1 MNQRVFQ
8 AIEQLKA
15 GDASSFRMAL
25 ESLTGM
31 AFAFAKKVCGN
42 ADDAEDIAQETMLQ
56 LVPSIHQFS
65 DARRLGV
72 WLYKVAKTRCLM
84 SRRTSKFSPAR
95 TLSLSDLMPSH
106 ADAARL
112 AESPWPVS
120 PEEVLLRAEL
130 REQLE
135 RAILKLPERYRLVLV
150 LRDIEQLD
158 VRETAAALGISE
170 ATVKMRLHRGRVFL
184 RNELDAYLRSLPSKD
199 GRRG

>member
-1 MNQRVFQ
+1 MNQRIFQ
-8 AIEQLKA
+8 AVEQLKA
-15 GDASSFRMAL
+15 GDAGSFRKAL
-25 ESLTGM
+25 ESLTGT

-56 LVPSIHQFS
+56 LVPSVHKFS

-84 SRRTSKFSPAR
+84 SRRMGKFAPAR
-95 TLSLSDLMPSH
+95 ILRLDDLMPSP

-112 AESPWPVS
+112 AKNRWPVS
-120 PEEVLLRAEL
+120 PEEVVLRAEL

-158 VRETAAALGISE
+158 VRETAAALGISP
-170 ATVKMRLHRGRVFL
+170 AAVKMRLHRGRVFL
-184 RNELDAYLRSLPSKD
+184 RNALDEYLHSLPSKD